1 MIDLLAAFG
10 ALRIT
15 GLNLFRK
22 KVTEPLPWEGGRKRP
37 ERYRTSFALV
47 HNEDGDEACIGCKMC
62 EKICPS
68 QIITV
73 VAGGRS
79 QSPISGKMRGT
90 AKDFTLDL
98 NACIHCELCVQVC
111 PEDAILMLRAPDAP
125 GYSREEVFLDMA
137 KLYANE
143 PVAKSWGTG
152 ALLVAMQEPGGPKP
166 AKPAPKP
173 AAEKPAA
180 EAKPAA
186 EKPAAEAPKTEAPK
200 AEAKVEAPKTEAP
213 AETPK
218 AEAPK
223 ASDHPAVPPPP
234 NDPAPVTPL
243 VPMTEPKPP
252 PPAPIPGLPEA
263 PAAPS
268 KPPQAVTFAP
278 DEPTN
283 VGDWD
288 NERTQIRPGLEAP
301 PPPLARPSRDAS
313 ADAPTPSLARPA
325 DPPKDGGAS

>member
-1 MIDLLAAFG
+1 MMDLLAAFG

-22 KVTEPLPWEGGRKRP
+22 KVTEPLPWEGGRTRP

-47 HNEDGDEACIGCKMC
+47 HNDDGDEACIGCKMC

-79 QSPISGKMRGT
+79 QAPKSGKMRGT

-152 ALLVAMQEPGGPKP
+152 ALLIAMQEPGGPKP
-166 AKPAPKP
+166 AKPA
-173 AAEKPAA
+173 AAPKPAA
-180 EAKPAA
+180 EAKPAEEAKA
-186 EKPAAEAPKTEAPK
+186 EVKPAEAPAPVV
-200 AEAKVEAPKTEAP
+200 A
-213 AETPK
+213 
-218 AEAPK
+218 K
-223 ASDHPAVPPPP
+223 ASDHPSPAPRPT
-234 NDPAPVTPL
+234 DPAPVTPL
-243 VPMTEPKPP
+243 IPQTEPPPP
-252 PPAPIPGLPEA
+252 PPAPIPGLPEE

-268 KPPQAVTFAP
+268 KPPQAVTIAAE
-278 DEPTN
+278 EPTN

-288 NERTQIRPGLEAP
+288 NERTQIRPGLEAQP
-301 PPPLARPSRDAS
+301 PPARPVV
-313 ADAPTPSLARPA
+313 
-325 DPPKDGGAS
+325 PPKDGGAT